1 MSRVG
6 AGWWTGG
13 WQLLVYA
20 GQNKGKGHVQ
30 QQAGCA
36 QGTPRLV
43 HPRHGYKCCLLPVV
57 AESYLGGVFGLR
69 LGFQV
74 LFISRACAFPFCS
87 FAPVLLVC
95 HLVSCFFFLLGL
107 SSFFIQTSST
117 ASQLVQGACNIFG
130 WYQDGVLISE
140 QINSFFSSCAPV
152 GPNF

>member
-43 HPRHGYKCCLLPVV
+43 HPRHGYKCCLLPEV
-57 AESYLGGVFGLR
+57 AESYLGGVFRLR

-74 LFISRACAFPFCS
+74 RFISRACAFPFCS

-95 HLVSCFFFLLGL
+95 HLVSCFFFFYWDFLPFSYRPPVQPP
-107 SSFFIQTSST
+107 SSFK
-117 ASQLVQGACNIFG
+117 VPVIFLG
-130 WYQDGVLISE
+130 GIRTES
-140 QINSFFSSCAPV
+140 
-152 GPNF
+152 